1 MRHLHKA
8 KDIKD
13 LENSMRRKSKQ
24 IVLYFLVLILACMT
38 VSCGKTEEK
47 ETERPEFRDDAVFAV
62 NGVQV
67 TLAEWNLYACPILDE
82 IDNLYGKDIWDY
94 KMDPEG
100 KLFGEALQEYIREK
114 IVNIKVVAGKAPGL
128 DVHLTEDDRTEISL
142 AASEYM
148 EKLTEEQQKEYGIT
162 KDMVE
167 NVYEDNLLATKV
179 YEYLTLN
186 VDTSTEETEV
196 RHMVLRYI
204 MLPKTYE
211 NKSGETVFYSD
222 EEILSRKSRIEAV
235 KSALDKNPGAT
246 LKDFE
251 SDDLTVTD
259 LIVDYNGLKERL
271 PEDMAGV
278 VFWLREHEISRILE
292 SDEAFFIFEC
302 VKLSDEEK
310 TKAARI
316 KIIEQR
322 EQQVFEEAYIEWKK
336 DVEVIN
342 NDPVWKSI
350 TDMFNARS
358 DTRS

>member
-1 MRHLHKA
+1 MK
-8 KDIKD
+8 
-13 LENSMRRKSKQ
+13 RKCKLT
-24 IVLYFLVLILACMT
+24 IIYFLILVLALMT
-38 VSCGKTEEK
+38 VSCGRHEEK
-47 ETERPEFRDDAVFAV
+47 EEKKPEFRDDAVFAV
-62 NGVQV
+62 NGTQV
-67 TLAEWNLYACPILDE
+67 TMGEWNLYACPILDE
-82 IDNLYGKDIWDY
+82 IDNLYGKDIWNF
-94 KMDPEG
+94 KMDAEG
-100 KLFGEALQEYIREK
+100 KLFGEALQEYIRDK
-114 IVNIKVVAGKAPGL
+114 IVNVKVVAGKAAELG
-128 DVHLTEDDRTEISL
+128 VRLTEDDRTEISI

-148 EKLTEEQQKEYGIT
+148 EKLSEEQKKEYNIS
-162 KDMVE
+162 KELVE

-196 RHMVLRYI
+196 RHMLLRYI

-222 EEILSRKSRIEAV
+222 EEIAARKSRIEAV
-235 KSALDKNPGAT
+235 KAAIDKNPGAT

-259 LIVDYNGLKERL
+259 LIVDYDGLKERL

-302 VKLSDEEK
+302 VKLSDEER

-322 EQQVFEEAYIEWKK
+322 EQQVFEEAYVEWKK